1 MVRVGG
7 DAVTSSRPAGMP
19 EVGPAPAVRRLRS
32 SRWRDPRLAIGVI
45 LVASSVAL
53 GARVIAASD
62 DTVPVWSLRNDVPA
76 GSELTS
82 ADVVI
87 SRVHFDEAGA
97 AERYFDGAAEIPGGL
112 VVGYD
117 LAAGELLSRSALVPP
132 ESEAISEVP
141 LPVADGFSP
150 NDLEVGDRVDVW
162 VAPSDETDRRATAE
176 LVLDDVAILQTDV
189 AADGLGSGASTVVLV
204 GLDSGASASL
214 DESLAA
220 ITTGSVVLVREGG

>member
-7 DAVTSSRPAGMP
+7 DAVTSSRSARTP

-45 LVASSVAL
+45 LVAASVAL
-53 GARVIAASD
+53 GARVIAAAD

-82 ADVVI
+82 DDVEL
-87 SRVHFDEAGA
+87 SHVHFDEAGDT
-97 AERYFDGAAEIPGGL
+97 ERYFDGAEEIPGGL
-112 VVGYD
+112 VVGHD
-117 LAAGELLSRSALVPP
+117 LAAGELLSRSALVQP

-141 LPVADGFSP
+141 LPVADGFYP
-150 NDLEVGDRVDVW
+150 TDLGVGDRVDVW
-162 VAPSDETDRRATAE
+162 VAPTDETDRQAMAE
-176 LVLDDVAILQTDV
+176 LVLDDVAVLQTDL
-189 AADGLGSGASTVVLV
+189 AAEGLGSAASTVILV
-204 GLDSGASASL
+204 GLDAGASASL

-220 ITTGSVVLVREGG
+220 ITTGSVVLVREDG